1 MRGMQTLGDAFRSS
15 FYDESDLATA
25 GVPTAFQT
33 DLAAEMLARRVTDF
47 GMSEQ
52 MRENAV
58 AVGSAFIG
66 AALEWCETPIEKRI
80 LPWLVFA
87 DYGNKIL
94 SIPASVHSPKR
105 QLAMPDGDVVIVPQF
120 AFAKYRMDF
129 AVVTRLNGVTRIVCV
144 ECDGA
149 ETHDKDHD
157 ELRDEYLAA
166 WNIPTI
172 RATGKE
178 IHNSPI
184 SAIGRVTDAVLKQL
198 EGA

>member
-1 MRGMQTLGDAFRSS
+1 MQTLGDAFRSS
-15 FYDESDLATA
+15 FYDQDDLASA

-33 DLAAEMLARRVTDF
+33 GLAVEMLARRVAAF
-47 GMSEQ
+47 GMSPA
-52 MRENAV
+52 MSDNAV
-58 AVGSAFIG
+58 SIGQEFIE
-66 AALEWCETPIEKRI
+66 AALEWCETPIEKRL

-87 DYGNKIL
+87 DYGDTIL

-105 QLAMPDGDVVIVPQF
+105 QITMPEGDVVIVPQF

-129 AVVTRLNGVTRIVCV
+129 AVVTRVQGVTRIVCV

-149 ETHDKDHD
+149 DTHKQEHD
-157 ELRDEYLAA
+157 GPRDEYLAA
-166 WNIPTI
+166 WNIPTV

-178 IHNSPI
+178 IHNNPI
-184 SAIGRVTDAVLKQL
+184 SAVGRITDAVRKQI